1 MIIRSYPK
9 VNICFKIT
17 GFLGNYCEI
26 ASRFALVKSA
36 NLYDTIEI
44 RQSDSLKI
52 SGNFDCEMS
61 ENTIFRAKE
70 ALKSFLDSTAES
82 TLDSADLQ
90 NLDKQNLCEAPKTR
104 PLRGAKNRNQG
115 CSSATADFLL
125 EAEKRGSPPKSEKAA
140 AFWRVGG
147 AGRGVQPFLRE
158 EKGDKKLKD
167 SKDIIKQLETFCI
180 EVDKK
185 IPTFAGLGGGSSNA
199 ASYLIAM
206 NEILDLNLEP
216 KDLVQIAR
224 RVGADVSFFVCGFNS
239 ANVFGIGEGVEFFDE
254 KVLELEFFTPP
265 IQCSTKAV
273 YDEYRAMQNRGEA
286 HFYKNAREL
295 LANDS
300 ATLLQKNT
308 INFLNDLYTPA
319 CKIYPQLRDFAK
331 DGYFFSGSG
340 SSFFRLKH

>member
-26 ASRFALVKSA
+26 ASRFALVKST

-44 RQSDSLKI
+44 RQSDSFKI
-52 SGNFDCEMS
+52 SGNFDCKMQD
-61 ENTIFRAKE
+61 NTIFRAKE
-70 ALKSFLDSTAES
+70 ALKEFLESRGDSTNHA
-82 TLDSADLQ
+82 
-90 NLDKQNLCEAPKTR
+90 TR
-104 PLRGAKNRNQG
+104 RICKE
-115 CSSATADFLL
+115 L
-125 EAEKRGSPPKSEKAA
+125 E
-140 AFWRVGG
+140 F
-147 AGRGVQPFLRE
+147 FH
-158 EKGDKKLKD
+158 
-167 SKDIIKQLETFCI
+167 I
-180 EVDKK
+180 EVNKK

-206 NEILDLNLEP
+206 NEILELNLEP

-239 ANVFGIGEGVEFFDE
+239 ANVFGIGESVEFFNE
-254 KVLELEFFTPP
+254 KVPELEFFTPP

-308 INFLNDLYTPA
+308 INFLNDLYAPA

-340 SSFFRLKH
+340 SSFFRLKI

>member
-36 NLYDTIEI
+36 NLYDKIEI
-44 RQSDSLKI
+44 RQSDSFKI
-52 SGNFDCEMS
+52 SGNFDCKMS
-61 ENTIFRAKE
+61 ENTIFKAKE
-70 ALKSFLDSTAES
+70 ALKEFLESRGDSTNHA
-82 TLDSADLQ
+82 
-90 NLDKQNLCEAPKTR
+90 TR
-104 PLRGAKNRNQG
+104 RICKE
-115 CSSATADFLL
+115 L
-125 EAEKRGSPPKSEKAA
+125 ECFHIA
-140 AFWRVGG
+140 
-147 AGRGVQPFLRE
+147 
-158 EKGDKKLKD
+158 
-167 SKDIIKQLETFCI
+167 
-180 EVDKK
+180 VDKK

-206 NEILDLNLEP
+206 NEILELNLTP

-239 ANVFGIGEGVEFFDE
+239 ANVFGIGESVEFFNE
-254 KVLELEFFTPP
+254 KVPELEFFTPP

-273 YDEYRAMQNRGEA
+273 YDEYRAMNARGEA

-308 INFLNDLYTPA
+308 INFLNDLYAPA